1 MSQQEYELKFKVE
14 NLGAVREGEFIQ
26 KPLTIFCGPNNSG
39 KTWVM
44 YSLYYWSL
52 MLHDPDFRRL
62 QYFRTGHGRSVKVA
76 NFKDIVNDGMA
87 DFFNTKEKVL
97 ENARVDLIG
106 SVRSLKIM
114 LNGEGDKKNVFLI
127 PAERNGLHLIFREIT
142 NRRTALL
149 HQASKENVDLEELLR
164 DVMRSRY
171 AQPIADYIDWLN
183 EMPETMRKNSND
195 FHGYA
200 EMLKKHIVRGTYN
213 VDKYTGD
220 ITFKPRQIKR
230 DGRRAQA
237 MHLHIASSTVKSLFG
252 LWFYLEYQAKEG
264 DVLMIEEPELNL
276 HPGAQ
281 LEIARLL
288 VRLVNA
294 GLRVVINTHS
304 DYIVREMNS
313 MMMLHQP
320 GSEGVRKKY
329 GYDEEEVLDPG
340 KVGAYLFDEQIIEPL
355 GIFTEDGIYATTF
368 DRVIEMHNKSNNDIY
383 YTMKEAIRDGQ

>member
-1 MSQQEYELKFKVE
+1 MSQREYELKFKVE
-14 NLGAVREGEFIQ
+14 NLGAVREGEFTQ
-26 KPLTIFCGPNNSG
+26 KPLTVFCGPNNSG

-52 MLHDPDFRRL
+52 VLVAYRNHPSILYEGGDRYIRL
-62 QYFRTGHGRSVKVA
+62 SELSDH
-76 NFKDIVNDGMA
+76 VNDNLA
-87 DFFNTKEKVL
+87 DFFNAKEKIL
-97 ENARVDLIG
+97 ENAKVDL
-106 SVRSLKIM
+106 VNFTDQQLNSL
-114 LNGEGDKKNVFLI
+114 LREEQRRKNIFLM
-127 PAERNGLHLIFREIT
+127 PAERSGLHLFFRELT
-142 NRRTALL
+142 NRRMALM
-149 HQASKENVDLEELLR
+149 HHISKEKINVKELLR
-164 DVMRSRY
+164 DVMRSPY

-195 FHGYA
+195 FHKYA
-200 EMLKKHIVRGTYN
+200 EMLKKHLVRGAYS
-213 VDKYTGD
+213 VDKNTGD
-220 ITFKPRQIKR
+220 IAFKPLKARR
-230 DGRRAQA
+230 NGRRTQA
-237 MHLHIASSTVKSLFG
+237 MDLHIASSTVKSLFG

-320 GSEGVRKKY
+320 GSEGVRKTY

-355 GIFTEDGIYATTF
+355 GIFTEGGIYATTF
-368 DRVIEMHNKSNNDIY
+368 DKVISEQGRSNNDIY
-383 YTMKEAIRDGQ
+383 YAMKEAIRDGQ